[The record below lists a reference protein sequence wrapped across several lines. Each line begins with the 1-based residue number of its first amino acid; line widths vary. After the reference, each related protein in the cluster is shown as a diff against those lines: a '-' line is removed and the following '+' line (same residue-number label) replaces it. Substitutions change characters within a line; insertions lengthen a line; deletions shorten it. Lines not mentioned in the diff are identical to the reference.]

1 MKTRYKEICDCG
13 ELRIVCLDNTHYFV
27 EYKANEAIC
36 KIPDNFKKDKK
47 SLKELMILFDTVY
60 KAGLEEG
67 QERGEEDGRNEM
79 KDKLVEAR
87 KTLLGM

>member
-13 ELRIVCLDNTHYFV
+13 ELRITVDNEAHWL
-27 EYKANEAIC
+27 EYKANEAIGP
-36 KIPDNFKKDKK
+36 IPNGCKKDKK
-47 SLKELMILFDTVY
+47 SLKELIILFDLVY

-67 QERGEEDGRNEM
+67 QERGEEDGRSEM
-79 KDKLVEAR
+79 RDRLVDAR